1 MESCDTL
8 LLYENWNLISGS
20 EAIQH
25 AINLTQTPAVITSQ
39 ELLPKLA
46 ASLDQLPNVRLVVVF
61 EDTYLDEEYP
71 IPVDM
76 KTLNQ
81 NISHNI
87 QIISYKDVVNLG
99 KNSDIGNLEIFFRI
113 SLPDSGSYLNTSI

>member
-1 MESCDTL
+1 M
-8 LLYENWNLISGS
+8 ISGS

>member
-1 MESCDTL
+1 M
-8 LLYENWNLISGS
+8 ISGS

-46 ASLDQLPNVRLVVVF
+46 ASLDQLPNVRLIVVF

-81 NISHNI
+81 KISHNI

-99 KNSDIGNLEIFFRI
+99 KNSDIGNLEIFFRM
-113 SLPDSGSYLNTSI
+113 SLPDSRSYLNTSI